1 VAGKGAR
8 AGAWLVAAAVVVE
21 AEELA
26 AEAADVLGDGDVEVG
41 AELAEPLGAVQPATN
56 NAEVPSSSPR
66 LSNVT
71 YPSVDVATKSDEE
84 VRPLNASGRG

>member
-1 VAGKGAR
+1 
-8 AGAWLVAAAVVVE
+8 
-21 AEELA
+21 
-26 AEAADVLGDGDVEVG
+26 
-41 AELAEPLGAVQPATN
+41 VQPATN